1 MERILKYSTAKLASK
16 VCDGSFACG
25 GRRRIGV
32 GKNRFGGSLT
42 PYFSTATSRGLVEVA
57 ENLANTYILV
67 LILECV
73 GKREDVKWDVER
85 TEYCKRERED
95 IN

>member
-1 MERILKYSTAKLASK
+1 MSVESMRWKFCMRWKEKNRSRKERI
-16 VCDGSFACG
+16 
-25 GRRRIGV
+25 R
-32 GKNRFGGSLT
+32 GSLT